1 MSDAFRE
8 QTPAIDSASLSETQG
23 RGESAAG
30 RDSRSEHFPF
40 PQPSD
45 GDPLRG
51 GISMSNSPLGYQLRS
66 PMSRTFSRSSSG
78 YFSVDSDSVPSS
90 PLMPNI
96 SEAQGSQNDEVWFA
110 DISHQHGQMA
120 APVAMRHEEILVARE
135 LRRIGDDF
143 NRLYFHEAGA
153 GNNNAARNEHVI
165 IVWMNDFIGQ
175 LMQIFLRRR

>member
-1 MSDAFRE
+1 MCDPFRE

-23 RGESAAG
+23 RGESAPG
-30 RDSRSEHFPF
+30 GDSRSEHFPF

-45 GDPLRG
+45 GDPLRV
-51 GISMSNSPLGYQLRS
+51 SPLGYQLRS

-96 SEAQGSQNDEVWFA
+96 SEAQGSQNDVWFA

-143 NRLYFHEAGA
+143 NRLYFHEMEVTDCYPDGE
-153 GNNNAARNEHVI
+153 ARWTPRPGVFHPPFI
-165 IVWMNDFIGQ
+165 LYRKGFFSPLFSDF
-175 LMQIFLRRR
+175 